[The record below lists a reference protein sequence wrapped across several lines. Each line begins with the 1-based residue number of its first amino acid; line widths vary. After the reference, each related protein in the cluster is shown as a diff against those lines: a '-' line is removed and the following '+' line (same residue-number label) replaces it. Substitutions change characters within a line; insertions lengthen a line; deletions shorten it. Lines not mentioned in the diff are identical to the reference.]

1 VHLGFV
7 FGQGEVA
14 FFLLRLPV
22 PSELRTQVTR
32 KVWQVLVNIGLVTG
46 ISSPGAISISTIT
59 GDPVARIAAD
69 ATVADVAKALV
80 AGDVGAIVVG
90 DDALPAALVSE
101 RDVVRVVASGKDPAA
116 VPASDIASTK
126 LVWCDAESTVSQVA
140 TRMMDHYIRHV
151 LVERDG
157 ALAGIVSAR
166 DLLGVYSAYGAD
178 PDLDSA

>member
-1 VHLGFV
+1 M
-7 FGQGEVA
+7 
-14 FFLLRLPV
+14 
-22 PSELRTQVTR
+22 
-32 KVWQVLVNIGLVTG
+32 
-46 ISSPGAISISTIT
+46 
-59 GDPVARIAAD
+59 
-69 ATVADVAKALV
+69 
-80 AGDVGAIVVG
+80 
-90 DDALPAALVSE
+90 SE
-101 RDVVRVVASGKDPAA
+101 RYLSWSRRDRVVASGKDPAA

-126 LVWCDAESTVSQVA
+126 LVWCDAEATVSQVA